1 MWVAIVGKANLSEWA
16 NLRRIQGEKMSAAA
30 SMRWLPGKSP
40 ILLATAGLIAL
51 SIAAGTLNARL
62 VQAKLQA
69 QRSNERAVRAEDSLA
84 RLEKELAARQR
95 KVDEL
100 TARLTE
106 MKNEYERA
114 FLRYQA
120 RESALQ
126 DGAYANRRR
135 PDDAKRA
142 KMFARCREIDNPLC
156 GINP

>member
-1 MWVAIVGKANLSEWA
+1 
-16 NLRRIQGEKMSAAA
+16 MSAAA

-84 RLEKELAARQR
+84 RLEKDLAARQR

>member
-1 MWVAIVGKANLSEWA
+1 
-16 NLRRIQGEKMSAAA
+16 
-30 SMRWLPGKSP
+30 MRWLIGKSP

-69 QRSNERAVRAEDSLA
+69 QRSTERAVRAEDSLV
-84 RLEKELAARQR
+84 RLEKDLAENQR

-106 MKNEYERA
+106 MKSEYERA

-142 KMFARCREIDNPLC
+142 KMFARCRESDNPLC